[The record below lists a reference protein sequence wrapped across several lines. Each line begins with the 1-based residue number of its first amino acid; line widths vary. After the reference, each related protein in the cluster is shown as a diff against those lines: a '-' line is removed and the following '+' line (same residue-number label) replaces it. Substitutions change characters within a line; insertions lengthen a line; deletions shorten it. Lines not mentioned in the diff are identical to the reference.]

1 MSTDQPPAVPPKNRR
16 KPQTIDLTAA
26 EVEAKPAAEPAA
38 VPESAPEP
46 APEPSPSPSAQ
57 ESPETSSAEP
67 PPPPPRPPRRSVAAL
82 IGCGIV
88 GGAVAAGALVV
99 AAHLYLAGPDSPD
112 ARLAGVEQQLRDL
125 AARPWPAAGGGAG
138 ADTRAL
144 DELAARLAKLETAVS
159 NPRPAQLDPA
169 VANRVSAIEGEIKAL
184 AESVGVHNRRSD
196 EAVATARE
204 ARARADATAAAL
216 AELAQKLERTSK
228 AFEAA
233 LAKIER
239 NVQQPGTD
247 RAGRLAI
254 AAAALESTVARGA
267 PFAAELAAVKAQIS
281 DSKAPADQPTL
292 AALEPFASTGLPS
305 ASALAGEI
313 SDLAPAL
320 TQASGGPPR
329 EGGGFLERLQTG
341 AERLVRIRRVEEVA
355 GSDPSAIIARVEF
368 KAVHGDIAGALAELA
383 SLPEAARAPA
393 AAWSKKAQARAA
405 ALDASRKLAADSLA
419 GLGK

>member
-1 MSTDQPPAVPPKNRR
+1 
-16 KPQTIDLTAA
+16 
-26 EVEAKPAAEPAA
+26 
-38 VPESAPEP
+38 
-46 APEPSPSPSAQ
+46 
-57 ESPETSSAEP
+57 
-67 PPPPPRPPRRSVAAL
+67 VAAL

-112 ARLAGVEQQLRDL
+112 ARLAGVEQRLRDL

-138 ADTRAL
+138 TDTRAL
-144 DELAARLAKLETAVS
+144 EELAARLAKLEAAVA

-228 AFEAA
+228 AFEVA

-281 DSKAPADQPTL
+281 DSKAPADQSTL

-305 ASALAGEI
+305 ANALAAEM

-320 TQASGGPPR
+320 TQASGVPPR

-355 GSDPSAIIARVEF
+355 GSDPAAIIARVEF

-393 AAWSKKAQARAA
+393 AAWIKKAQARAA